1 MGVGERTDDRASAP
15 GDRFVKVAIAML
27 GETGR
32 TDFTVQQVVARAKA
46 SLRAFYQQF
55 ATKDELL
62 LELSRRI
69 IADSA
74 EAWRIEADGLDASAA
89 LRLLIDRIG
98 AEPVTQRQHGINQAL
113 GLYYEQ
119 LVQTRPRDFADLL
132 APLHGLVG
140 DVLER
145 GAAEGIVSRDL
156 NTAVAAAVVLQT
168 IFGAQRIRTLGSEL
182 AGGRLDDDLLHA
194 FCLNGLRGGS

>member
-1 MGVGERTDDRASAP
+1 MAPQP
-15 GDRFVKVAIAML
+15 GDRFVKVAVAIL

-32 TDFTVQQVVARAKA
+32 TDFTVQEVVARAKA
-46 SLRAFYQQF
+46 SLRAFYQHF

-69 IADSA
+69 IVDSA
-74 EAWRIEADGLDASAA
+74 AAWRGEVEGLDASSA

-98 AEPVTQRQHGINQAL
+98 ATPATDRQHGVNQAL
-113 GLYYEQ
+113 SLYYEH
-119 LVQTRPRDFADLL
+119 LAHTRPRDFADLL
-132 APLHGLVG
+132 APLYRLVG

-145 GAAEGIVSRDL
+145 GVSDGVVSDRL
-156 NTAVAAAVVLQT
+156 NTAAAAAMVLQT

-182 AGGRLDDDLLHA
+182 AGAHLDNELLHA
-194 FCLNGLRGGS
+194 FCLHGLSGTG